1 MQSLVLERAISSLDS
16 PARRSGRRSHR
27 SEPFLIGVAGGTA
40 SGKTTVCDLI
50 IQRLH
55 EQSVVMLAQVG
66 SPGRQLCALPPVR
79 GGLGVARQA
88 GRQADRR
95 GCSGPWCRRTRCTCR
110 WRRRPNQ
117 VRFPV

>member
-1 MQSLVLERAISSLDS
+1 MRSLALERAVSSLDS

-50 IQRLH
+50 IQRLQ

-66 SPGRQLCALPPVR
+66 AARRQRRAAVCPWPTAMAWLAR
-79 GGLGVARQA
+79 RHGGVVGV
-88 GRQADRR
+88 
-95 GCSGPWCRRTRCTCR
+95 P
-110 WRRRPNQ
+110 
-117 VRFPV
+117 